1 MRFSV
6 NEQSFVSNER
16 IGVLE
21 KFVAQEKIGLQ
32 ILQDVY
38 LRSVYLDIRP
48 VKLPLK
54 SLNTTTVSAVLP
66 FTNSSDSRC
75 LGSVSIRYPLSW
87 AYRKDIR
94 HMSEPVSGNAS
105 ID

>member
-6 NEQSFVSNER
+6 NEQSFVSTER

-48 VKLPLK
+48 VKLPLE
-54 SLNTTTVSAVLP
+54 SLNTTKRLSSTPIHELQQLAVFGVGVDTISPLP
-66 FTNSSDSRC
+66 GISR
-75 LGSVSIRYPLSW
+75 GHQADVRAGVRQREY
-87 AYRKDIR
+87 
-94 HMSEPVSGNAS
+94 
-105 ID
+105 